1 MDLHRKTERK
11 DLLTEHLYTI
21 IRENELRKAKKLE
34 ELMTKLNVS
43 TEDADFVQQ
52 TGCLEIGSDKSLT
65 KQNNADISVSLAEEM
80 ASSQN
85 QELNLESKNSQVDT
99 NYSQVDN
106 VADTTASKEAKAD
119 SIVESL
125 VTESFP
131 ENEVAATS

>member
-65 KQNNADISVSLAEEM
+65 KRNNADISVSLAEEM

-85 QELNLESKNSQVDT
+85 QELNLESKNSQVNT